1 MNLIDYQTRAAV
13 YDAAVTTFGLH
24 NQLVVALEEL
34 REAQKEICKG
44 LRGVG
49 NLDHLAEEV
58 ADATIVLEQVRRFL
72 NINDDVCRK
81 MDEKV
86 RRLRETIGK
95 AEKEREE
102 KSPCT
107 TTKEKRGHCCPE

>member
-1 MNLIDYQTRAAV
+1 MNLIDYQARAAV
-13 YDAAVTTFGLH
+13 YDDAVATFGLH

-34 REAQKEICKG
+34 SEAQKEICKG

-86 RRLRETIGK
+86 RRLQDTI
-95 AEKEREE
+95 EKEREE